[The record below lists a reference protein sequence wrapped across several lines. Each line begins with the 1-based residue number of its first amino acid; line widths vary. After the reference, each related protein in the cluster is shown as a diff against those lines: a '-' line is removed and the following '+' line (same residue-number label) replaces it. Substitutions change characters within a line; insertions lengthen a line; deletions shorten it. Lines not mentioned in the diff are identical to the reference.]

1 MKNGVFTIFF
11 VVLSIGLNAQTDH
24 IAVQDVKLENG
35 ATITNYNNGIC
46 KDKVFENTRFEM
58 VSNPCD
64 SLTDLRDGNKYKT
77 VKIGNQVWMAENLR
91 YLPEV
96 VRRKTGDIYLKDFEF
111 FYVYGFNDTTVSK
124 AKATRNYQTY
134 GVLYN
139 WKAAN
144 TSCPEGW
151 HLPSDA
157 EWQQLSDFLGG
168 DNVAGGKLKEIGVT
182 LWKKPNIGAIDSFG
196 FKARP
201 GGGRHYDKR
210 FYFIG
215 RYGYWWSS
223 TEDGP
228 NTAWARYMW
237 DQASKMHR
245 NNGRKDMGFSVRC
258 VKD

>member
-1 MKNGVFTIFF
+1 MKKEIFTIFLVF
-11 VVLSIGLNAQTDH
+11 LSIGLNAQTDH

-35 ATITNYNNGIC
+35 TTITNYNNGIC

-64 SLTDLRDGNKYKT
+64 SLTDSRDGSKYKT

-96 VRRKTGDIYLKDFEF
+96 VGRKAGHKFISLY
-111 FYVYGFNDTTVSK
+111 YVYGYNDTTVSK
-124 AKATRNYQTY
+124 AKATRNYKTY

-139 WKAAN
+139 WVAAKA
-144 TSCPEGW
+144 SCPEGW
-151 HLPSDA
+151 HLPTDA

-168 DNVAGGKLKEIGVT
+168 DNVAGGKLKEIGYT
-182 LWKKPNIGAIDSFG
+182 LWKRPNIDASDSVG
-196 FKARP
+196 FAARP

-215 RYGYWWSS
+215 RYGNLWSS

-258 VKD
+258 IKD

>member
-1 MKNGVFTIFF
+1 MF
-11 VVLSIGLNAQTDH
+11 LSIGLSAQTDH

-35 ATITNYNNGIC
+35 TTITNYNNGIR
-46 KDKVFENTRFEM
+46 KEKVFENTGFET
-58 VSNPCD
+58 VPILCD
-64 SLTDLRDGNKYKT
+64 SLTDSRDGSTYKI

-96 VRRKTGDIYLKDFEF
+96 VGRKAGSIDTKDLKY

-124 AKATRNYQTY
+124 AKATKNYKTY

-144 TSCPEGW
+144 VSCPKGW
-151 HLPSDA
+151 HLPSNA

-168 DNVAGGKLKEIGVT
+168 DNVAGGELKEIGVT
-182 LWKKPNIGAIDSFG
+182 LWKKPNIGATDAVG